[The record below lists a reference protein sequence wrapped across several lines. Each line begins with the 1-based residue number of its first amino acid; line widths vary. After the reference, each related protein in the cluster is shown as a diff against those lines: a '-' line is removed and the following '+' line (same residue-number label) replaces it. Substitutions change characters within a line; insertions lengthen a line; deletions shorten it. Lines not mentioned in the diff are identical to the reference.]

1 MILKWYKM
9 SGLGQSTPLFY
20 QKGHKKTSFL

>member
-9 SGLGQSTPLFY
+9 SDLSQSTPLFY